1 MVFYNSKYGSMSN
14 AKPKEDGLVVI
25 GVMIQV
31 CGQETPLK
39 SLYLEGVCIH

>member
-1 MVFYNSKYGSMSN
+1 MVFYNSKYGNMSK
-14 AKPKEDGLVVI
+14 AKSKADGLVVV

-39 SLYLEGVCIH
+39 SLHSGGVCIH